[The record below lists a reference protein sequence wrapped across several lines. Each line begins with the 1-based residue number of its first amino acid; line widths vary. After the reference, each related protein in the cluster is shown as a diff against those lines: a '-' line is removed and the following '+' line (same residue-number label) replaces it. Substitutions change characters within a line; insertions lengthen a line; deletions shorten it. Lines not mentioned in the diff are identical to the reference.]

1 MAIQTKKITVGDKS
15 YKIRQHPATEG
26 CAILERYGNA
36 VVAFAVSQEHIV
48 VENKLPYPFNYPAR
62 TAFDGRWLALNQ
74 FLDKVANPDGE
85 YERFEQPKPKAV
97 GGLTRLAKA
106 SVAGLLLADQLDMP
120 YLTGKGDTPEPAKAA
135 HTLALANFLDGGTA
149 DGVVP
154 SVERIPTPLS
164 YPIDYKAT
172 AKQVQEL
179 DLEAVFEEFFRH
191 ITFNDELVDLNELSI
206 VEVAQLL
213 SAVIEYNF
221 LHLWTKERFSLP
233 ANYSGAGAIQPPRSL
248 EKVSQSFSQ
257 SNVIY
262 NILRCSQPL
271 ATLSDLSTTL
281 SVSDAFDAN
290 ETALRIYFE
299 DSEMRKEAERQ
310 AKTNGG

>member
-1 MAIQTKKITVGDKS
+1 MAIQTKKVTVGDKS

-36 VVAFAVSQEHIV
+36 IVAFAVSQEHIV
-48 VENKLPYPFNYPAR
+48 VENKLPRPFNYPAR
-62 TAFDGRWLALNQ
+62 TAIDGRWLALNQ
-74 FLDKVANPDGE
+74 FLDKVAAPDE
-85 YERFEQPKPKAV
+85 TYERFTQPDAGPV
-97 GGLTRLAKA
+97 GKLTVREVLA
-106 SVAGLLLADQLDMP
+106 
-120 YLTGKGDTPEPAKAA
+120 GK
-135 HTLALANFLDGGTA
+135 TLEDRHS
-149 DGVVP
+149 DK
-154 SVERIPTPLS
+154 VERVPTPLS
-164 YPIDYKAT
+164 YPITYKAT

-179 DLEAVFEEFFRH
+179 DLETVFEEFFRY
-191 ITFNDELVDLNELSI
+191 ITFNDELLDFNELSI

-221 LHLWTKERFSLP
+221 LHLWTKERFSLKEG
-233 ANYSGAGAIQPPRSL
+233 YSGAGAIQPPRSL
-248 EKVSQSFSQ
+248 NDIGDKYSQ

-271 ATLSDLSTTL
+271 ATLSDLSTTM